1 MPSLIVQWQQT
12 CISAERHIYSPGNK
26 VLVRQVWQVT
36 LQCIFVQD
44 CWETGLFISDAR
56 TLINT
61 RRAREQ
67 WCLHLQQ
74 GLSIIFTRSRLLLWS
89 FLCILNRL
97 ERYHCSRIRR
107 PWIRAAR
114 LGKSPNQMCKL
125 GVWENHWLRKAWRH
139 ELKISEI
146 LGQCGRQNM
155 LWPYL

>member
-97 ERYHCSRIRR
+97 ERYHCSRIR
-107 PWIRAAR
+107 AAR
-114 LGKSPNQMCKL
+114 PGKSPNQMSKPHTL
-125 GVWENHWLRKAWRH
+125 ESGINIPLRLIIHSLFSRGYG
-139 ELKISEI
+139 LIPDFI
-146 LGQCGRQNM
+146 G
-155 LWPYL
+155 PI